1 MWERTL
7 SQKSVRL
14 FCEQKVIDE
23 AKADAYVYGYEL
35 LISSVVSVLLVVL
48 IAVVCGDVRYALS
61 FLIGFIP
68 QRIYIGGYHATSH
81 TRCYLAFSGLALICI
96 LLSKAIAANHLF
108 RILTTVAL
116 LGISIFL
123 SPIEAKNKPLS
134 EKKRS
139 SYKMVAS
146 VLSSIDFLLAIFNVL
161 PYQSYDVF
169 LKLATSKS
177 MPQTRGATV
186 GSDVTGSQYKHIFVS
201 NLSYTI
207 DNTAIAQ
214 IEIGGVETAASL
226 LITGL
231 HLPGSTAVTVG
242 SFLVSVVLATSPSK
256 VVINQSLYEV
266 HFAYDNS
273 YYTHCYHDIL
283 YSYDSGGHLMD
294 TTKSYHQAVGG

>member
-1 MWERTL
+1 MKDVSRREFLKTL
-7 SQKSVRL
+7 CL
-14 FCEQKVIDE
+14 GI
-23 AKADAYVYGYEL
+23 
-35 LISSVVSVLLVVL
+35 
-48 IAVVCGDVRYALS
+48 
-61 FLIGFIP
+61 
-68 QRIYIGGYHATSH
+68 
-81 TRCYLAFSGLALICI
+81 
-96 LLSKAIAANHLF
+96 
-108 RILTTVAL
+108 TVAAL
-116 LGISIFL
+116 QNLPMTTAFADSAISKTKIISKSDRENL
-123 SPIEAKNKPLS
+123 VATVA
-134 EKKRS
+134 RTVQV
-139 SYKMVAS
+139 SYKIDKNTIIEVTRFTDIDGQNVTLNRS
-146 VLSSIDFLLAIFNVL
+146 VKEDTKAQKTKKSKLTN
-161 PYQSYDVF
+161 QSYDVF

-256 VVINQSLYEV
+256 VVI
-266 HFAYDNS
+266 S

>member
-1 MWERTL
+1 MKDVSRREFLKTL
-7 SQKSVRL
+7 CL
-14 FCEQKVIDE
+14 GI
-23 AKADAYVYGYEL
+23 
-35 LISSVVSVLLVVL
+35 
-48 IAVVCGDVRYALS
+48 
-61 FLIGFIP
+61 
-68 QRIYIGGYHATSH
+68 
-81 TRCYLAFSGLALICI
+81 
-96 LLSKAIAANHLF
+96 
-108 RILTTVAL
+108 TVAVL
-116 LGISIFL
+116 QNLPMTTAFADSAISKTKIISKSDRENL
-123 SPIEAKNKPLS
+123 VATVA
-134 EKKRS
+134 RTVQV
-139 SYKMVAS
+139 SYKIDKNTIIEVTRFTDIDGQNVTLNRS
-146 VLSSIDFLLAIFNVL
+146 VKEDGTGELVYTKAQKTKKSKLTN
-161 PYQSYDVF
+161 QSYDVF